1 MLLPLYGDTGQRL
14 PMERY
19 AQVRRELTERYGGV
33 TAFLSSPAQGTW
45 KEHDGTVDR
54 DDVVMCE
61 VMVESLERAWWAEYR
76 STLERRF
83 EQRELVVRAFEIE
96 HL

>member
-1 MLLPLYGDTGQRL
+1 MLLPLYGDTGERL

-19 AQVRRELTERYGGV
+19 MRVRRELTERYGGV
-33 TAFLSSPAQGTW
+33 TAFLRSPAQGTW
-45 KEHDGTVDR
+45 KDDDGTVDR
-54 DDVVMCE
+54 DEVVMCE
-61 VMVESLERAWWAEYR
+61 VMVESLEREWWAEYR

-83 EQRELVVRAFEIE
+83 EQRQLVVRAFEIE

>member
-1 MLLPLYGDTGQRL
+1 
-14 PMERY
+14 
-19 AQVRRELTERYGGV
+19 
-33 TAFLSSPAQGTW
+33 
-45 KEHDGTVDR
+45 
-54 DDVVMCE
+54 MCE